1 MKNISGARSA
11 LLSIF
16 ALGASLT
23 MAQQPSGAIRAWGDN
38 ERSQLGD
45 GLIGNALVPESVL
58 GLTDVVAV
66 AGGPF
71 YSLGLKSDGSVFAWG
86 FDQAGEMG
94 VADAS
99 FPASHPLP
107 VPVVGLGPGSGVIAI
122 SAGDHHSVALK
133 ADGSVW
139 TWGGNEV
146 GQLGIANLERSSVPI
161 QVPSLGPGSGVIAI
175 AAGHLHT
182 LALKG
187 DGTVL
192 AWGFSPNL
200 GVGKANT
207 PIGTI
212 VTVTSDA
219 IAIAAGSDHSLVL
232 RADGAVVGW
241 GEDGDGQVG
250 DGSTGTA
257 VFFPIA
263 VAGLGSGSGVIA
275 IAAGE
280 THSLALKSDGSV
292 LAWGDNRT
300 GELGDGTLNPHA
312 TPAAVSGV
320 GSGVVSLSG
329 GAGFSQALKSDGSV
343 LSWGRNE
350 RGQLG
355 DGTSTDRPTPVQVVN
370 LNGSVALAQ
379 GTKRFHNFAIVQ
391 PVAALSSTALSFGDQ
406 LVGSLSPAQML
417 IIQNKGQDPL
427 VIKNLSVSG
436 NAADFTLSSPPLPFS
451 VAPGTSAAISV
462 AFSPTAAFA
471 RLATLLVD
479 GNLFDAPQTVAL
491 TGNGLAQSDVGI
503 AMSASDTRVKNRG
516 NLTYTISVNNAG
528 PTAAPS
534 VVMTDSL
541 PEGLTFVS
549 VKPSQG
555 SCLNPAPGFTGTV
568 TCNLGTID
576 NGAKATITL
585 VVTVNSPSTQPVA
598 NSSSAVAQAPDPNL
612 GNNSATLITSV
623 FGPKH

>member
-1 MKNISGARSA
+1 M
-11 LLSIF
+11 
-16 ALGASLT
+16 
-23 MAQQPSGAIRAWGDN
+23 
-38 ERSQLGD
+38 
-45 GLIGNALVPESVL
+45 
-58 GLTDVVAV
+58 
-66 AGGPF
+66 
-71 YSLGLKSDGSVFAWG
+71 
-86 FDQAGEMG
+86 
-94 VADAS
+94 
-99 FPASHPLP
+99 
-107 VPVVGLGPGSGVIAI
+107 
-122 SAGDHHSVALK
+122 
-133 ADGSVW
+133 
-139 TWGGNEV
+139 
-146 GQLGIANLERSSVPI
+146 RSSVPV

-175 AAGHLHT
+175 SAGHLHT
-182 LALKG
+182 LALKA

-192 AWGFSPNL
+192 AWGFSSNL

-312 TPAAVSGV
+312 TPAAVSGL

-355 DGTSTDRPTPVQVVN
+355 DGTPTDRPTPVQVVN
-370 LNGSVALAQ
+370 LNGSAALAQ
-379 GTKRFHNFAIVQ
+379 GTQRFHNFAIVQ

-406 LVGSLSPAQML
+406 LVGSLSPAQVL

-436 NAADFTLSSPPLPFS
+436 NAADFQLSSPPLPFP

-471 RLATLLVD
+471 RLATLLID

-516 NLTYTISVNNAG
+516 NLAYTISVNNAG
-528 PTAAPS
+528 PTTAPS

-585 VVTVNSPSTQPVA
+585 VVTVNSPSASPVA

-612 GNNSATLITSV
+612 VNNSATLITSV

>member
-1 MKNISGARSA
+1 
-11 LLSIF
+11 
-16 ALGASLT
+16 
-23 MAQQPSGAIRAWGDN
+23 MAQQPAGTVRTWGDN

-45 GLIGNALVPESVL
+45 GLIGNALAPESVL

-71 YSLGLKSDGSVFAWG
+71 FSLGLKSDGSVFAWG
-86 FDQAGEMG
+86 FDQAGELG

-99 FPASHPLP
+99 FPATHPLP
-107 VPVVGLGPGSGVIAI
+107 VPVVGFGPGSGVIAI

-139 TWGGNEV
+139 TWGGNEL
-146 GQLGIANLERSSVPI
+146 GELGIANILRSNVPVQI
-161 QVPSLGPGSGVIAI
+161 PSLGPGSGVIAI
-175 AAGHLHT
+175 SAGHLHT
-182 LALKG
+182 LAIKA

-200 GVGKANT
+200 GVGKGNT
-207 PIGTI
+207 PVGTI

-219 IAIAAGSDHSLVL
+219 LAIAAGSDHSLVL

-241 GEDGDGQVG
+241 GDDGDGQVG

-257 VFFPIA
+257 VFFPIG

-300 GELGDGTLNPHA
+300 GELGDGTLTPHA
-312 TPAAVSGV
+312 TPAPVIGL

-329 GAGFSQALKSDGSV
+329 GAGFSEALKSDGSV
-343 LSWGRNE
+343 WSWGRNE

-355 DGTSTDRPTPVQVVN
+355 DGTATTDRPAPVQVVN
-370 LNGSVALAQ
+370 LNGGAVLAQ

-406 LVGSLSPAQML
+406 LVGTLGASQM
-417 IIQNKGQDPL
+417 ITITNNGQDPL
-427 VIKNLSVSG
+427 VINSLTVSG
-436 NAADFTLSSPPLPFS
+436 NSADFKVSAPPTPFTI
-451 VAPGTSAAISV
+451 APGATNVASV
-462 AFSPTAAFA
+462 AFDPTAAFA
-471 RLATLLVD
+471 RLAALVID
-479 GNLFDAPQTVAL
+479 GNAFAAPQLVSL
-491 TGNGLAQSDVGI
+491 SGNGTAQSDVAVGLG
-503 AMSASDTRVKNRG
+503 ASATRVKNRG
-516 NLTYTISVNNAG
+516 NLTYTITANNAG
-528 PTAAPS
+528 PTPAPF
-534 VVMTDSL
+534 VVVTDTL
-541 PEGLTFVS
+541 PTGVTFGS
-549 VKPSQG
+549 VKTTQG
-555 SCLNPAPGFTGTV
+555 SCQTPGQGITGTV
-568 TCNLGTID
+568 SCNLGTIN
-576 NGAKATITL
+576 NGATATVTL
-585 VVTVNSPSTQPVA
+585 VVSVNTAGTNVVNTASIA
-598 NSSSAVAQAPDPNL
+598 AAAPDPNL
-612 GNNSATLITSV
+612 GNNSVTVATPV